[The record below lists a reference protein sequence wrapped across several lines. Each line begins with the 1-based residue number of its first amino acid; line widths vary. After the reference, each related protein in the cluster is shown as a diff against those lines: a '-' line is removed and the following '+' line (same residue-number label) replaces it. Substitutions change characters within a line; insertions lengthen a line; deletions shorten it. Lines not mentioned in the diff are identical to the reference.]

1 MVLKEIIKS
10 IPDSCGVYLME
21 DKDGKVIYIG
31 KAISLKKRVGSYFK
45 KSQISS
51 KQDALI
57 KQVKDIDY
65 IPTVSEIEALLLEAD
80 LIKRFKPKYNV
91 SLRDDKTFPFIK
103 ITKEKFPAVSIC
115 RPKNKDNALCFGP
128 YTDSQA
134 IRELIKKIRKIF
146 PFRSCQKMPKKAC
159 LNFHIGLCQAPC
171 IGKINNKD
179 YAQNIRNIF
188 LILKGK
194 QGSLLK
200 ILQDEIKIES
210 DKRNFE
216 EAAKLRD
223 QMLALGSIYL
233 GGYVNNFLEE
243 ARQLAQI
250 LGLKKLPFRIEA
262 FDVSNIFGK
271 EAVGS
276 MVSFWRGLPDKNNY
290 RRFRIKES
298 QGQIDDY
305 KMLAE
310 ITRRRYARLKNEG
323 LRFPDLIL
331 IDGGKGQISV
341 VKNELDRLNLDL
353 PLIGIAKSEEKIF
366 SFNKRNPIKLPLN
379 SPALRLVMRIRDE
392 AHRFAISYHHLL
404 RRKKT
409 FEEK

>member
-1 MVLKEIIKS
+1 MVLEKTIKTL
-10 IPDSCGVYLME
+10 PDSCGVYLMK
-21 DKDGKVIYIG
+21 DRDGKVIYIG

-45 KSQISS
+45 KNQISS

-57 KQVKDIDY
+57 KRVEDVDY
-65 IPTVSEIEALLLEAD
+65 IPTASEIEALLLEAD

-103 ITKEKFPAVSIC
+103 ITQEKFPAISIC

-128 YTDSQA
+128 YTDSRA

-146 PFRSCQKMPKKAC
+146 PFRSCPKMPKKAC
-159 LNFHIGLCQAPC
+159 LNFHIGLCPAPC
-171 IGKINNKD
+171 IGKINKKD
-179 YAQNIRNIF
+179 YAQNIRNIS

-194 QGSLLK
+194 RESLFK
-200 ILQDEIKIES
+200 ILQEEIRKES

-243 ARQLAQI
+243 AKQLAQI

-276 MVSFWRGLPDKNNY
+276 MVSFWRGSPDKNNY

-298 QGQIDDY
+298 QGKIDDY

-310 ITRRRYARLKNEG
+310 ITRRRYTRLKNEG
-323 LRFPDLIL
+323 LAFPDLIL
-331 IDGGKGQISV
+331 IDGGKGQVSV
-341 VKNELDRLNLDL
+341 VKNELDRLHLDL
-353 PLIGIAKSEEKIF
+353 SLIGIAKSEEKIF

-379 SPALRLVMRIRDE
+379 NPALRLVMRIRDE
-392 AHRFAISYHHLL
+392 AHRFAISYHHFL

>member
-1 MVLKEIIKS
+1 MVLEKTIKS
-10 IPDSCGVYLME
+10 LPDSCGVYLM
-21 DKDGKVIYIG
+21 KDRDGEVIYIG

-45 KSQISS
+45 KNQISS

-57 KQVKDIDY
+57 KRVKDVDY
-65 IPTVSEIEALLLEAD
+65 IPTASEIEALLLEAD

-103 ITKEKFPAVSIC
+103 ITQEKFPAISIC
-115 RPKNKDNALCFGP
+115 RPKNKENALCFGP

-146 PFRSCQKMPKKAC
+146 PFRSCPKMPKKAC
-159 LNFHIGLCQAPC
+159 LNFHIGLCPAPC
-171 IGKINNKD
+171 IGKINKKD
-179 YAQNIRNIF
+179 YAQNIRNIS

-194 QGSLLK
+194 RESLFK
-200 ILQDEIKIES
+200 ILQEEIRIES

-243 ARQLAQI
+243 AKQLAQI
-250 LGLKKLPFRIEA
+250 LRLKKLPFRIEA

-310 ITRRRYARLKNEG
+310 ITRRRYARLKNENIT
-323 LRFPDLIL
+323 FPDLVL
-331 IDGGKGQISV
+331 IDGGKGQVSV
-341 VKNELDRLNLDL
+341 VKNELDRLHLDL

-366 SFNKRNPIKLPLN
+366 SFNKINPIKLPLN
-379 SPALRLVMRIRDE
+379 NPALRLIMRIRDE

>member
-1 MVLKEIIKS
+1 MVLEKTIKS
-10 IPDSCGVYLME
+10 LPDSCGVYLMK
-21 DKDGKVIYIG
+21 DRDGKVIYIG

-45 KSQISS
+45 KNQISS
-51 KQDALI
+51 KQDVLV

-65 IPTVSEIEALLLEAD
+65 IPTASEIEALLLEAD
-80 LIKRFKPKYNV
+80 LIKRFKPKYNI

-103 ITKEKFPAVSIC
+103 ITQEKFPAISIC

-134 IRELIKKIRKIF
+134 IRELIKRIRKIF
-146 PFRSCQKMPKKAC
+146 PFRSCPKMPKKAC
-159 LNFHIGLCQAPC
+159 LNFHIGLCPAPC
-171 IGKINNKD
+171 IGKINKKD
-179 YAQNIRNIF
+179 YAQNVRSIS

-194 QGSLLK
+194 RESLFR
-200 ILQDEIKIES
+200 ILQEEIRIES

-243 ARQLAQI
+243 AKQLAQI

-262 FDVSNIFGK
+262 FDVSNISGK

-276 MVSFWRGLPDKNNY
+276 LVSFWRGSPDKNNY

-323 LRFPDLIL
+323 LVFPDLIL
-331 IDGGKGQISV
+331 IDGGKGQVSV
-341 VKNELDRLNLDL
+341 VKNELDRLHLDL

-379 SPALRLVMRIRDE
+379 NPALRLVMRIRDE

>member
-1 MVLKEIIKS
+1 MVLEKTIKS
-10 IPDSCGVYLME
+10 LPDSCGVYLMK
-21 DKDGKVIYIG
+21 DRDGKVIYIG

-45 KSQISS
+45 KNQISS

-65 IPTVSEIEALLLEAD
+65 IPTASEIEALLLEAD
-80 LIKRFKPKYNV
+80 LIKRFKPKYNI

-103 ITKEKFPAVSIC
+103 ITQEKFPAISIC

-134 IRELIKKIRKIF
+134 IRELIKRIRKIF
-146 PFRSCQKMPKKAC
+146 PFRSCPKMPKKAC
-159 LNFHIGLCQAPC
+159 LNFHIGLCPAPC
-171 IGKINNKD
+171 IGKINKKD
-179 YAQNIRNIF
+179 YAQNVRSIS

-194 QGSLLK
+194 RESLFR
-200 ILQDEIKIES
+200 ILQEEIRIES

-243 ARQLAQI
+243 AKQLAQI

-262 FDVSNIFGK
+262 FDVSNISGK

-276 MVSFWRGLPDKNNY
+276 LVSFWRGSPDKNNY

-323 LRFPDLIL
+323 LVFPDLIL
-331 IDGGKGQISV
+331 IDGGKGQVSV
-341 VKNELDRLNLDL
+341 VKNELDRLHLDL

-379 SPALRLVMRIRDE
+379 NPALRLVMRIRDE